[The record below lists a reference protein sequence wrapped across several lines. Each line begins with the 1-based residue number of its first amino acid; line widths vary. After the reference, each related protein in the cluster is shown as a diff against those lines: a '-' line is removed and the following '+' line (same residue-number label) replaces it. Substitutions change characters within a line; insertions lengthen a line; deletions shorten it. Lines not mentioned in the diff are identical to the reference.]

1 MSERSEDRELTSLE
15 SALRELRPQSEA
27 MDRAVLMYRAG
38 RASAYSWL
46 WPLATT
52 ATTILA
58 AVFGSLLLIRPVPP
72 VVERIVYVPAP
83 AVEPQSPGV
92 EQPEITPPTV
102 TEPLVRE
109 PVDSTPWGRYVQMEE
124 NVLRWGLKGIPP
136 PPPAPRLPD
145 TPTVEQLLQ
154 SL

>member
-1 MSERSEDRELTSLE
+1 MSERSEDRELTALE

-52 ATTILA
+52 ATTTLA
-58 AVFGSLLLIRPVPP
+58 AVFAVFLLIRPAPP
-72 VVERIVYVPAP
+72 VVECIVYVPAP
-83 AVEPQSPGV
+83 AVMPQSPVV
-92 EQPEITPPTV
+92 EQPEIPLLTV
-102 TEPLVRE
+102 TEPPVRE
-109 PVDSTPWGRYVQMEE
+109 PIVSGPRGRYVQMEE
-124 NVLRWGLKGIPP
+124 SVLRWGLKGISPP
-136 PPPAPRLPD
+136 PTAPPLPD